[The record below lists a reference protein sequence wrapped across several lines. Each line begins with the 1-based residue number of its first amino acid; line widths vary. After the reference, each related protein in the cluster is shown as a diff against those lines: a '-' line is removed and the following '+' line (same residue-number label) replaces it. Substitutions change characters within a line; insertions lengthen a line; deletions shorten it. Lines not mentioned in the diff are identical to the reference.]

1 MHIPDGYLSP
11 QTTIPAF
18 VAMVPI
24 WAVAFKKAKLNLNH
38 KRIPT
43 LALCAA
49 FSFVI
54 MMFNIPVAGSSAH
67 AVGAVFIAILIGPWA
82 AVISVTVALLIQAL
96 IFSDGGIMSFGI
108 NCLNMAAVM
117 PFTGY
122 LIYKLIAGKSPLGSK
137 RNLTATFIGSYAGL
151 NIAAILASIE
161 FGIQPMFFK
170 AANGTPLFCPFPLSV
185 SMPAMIF
192 AHSLIAG
199 PIEGIITVSAI
210 AYIIKF
216 APYIM
221 NKGSETLA
229 NPSSEPFLKKYKAIL
244 IAFAVLIILTPL
256 GLIATGTAWGEW
268 GTSELKKQMGVIPK
282 GLEMLSIKWHAI
294 LPDYSLST
302 LGNGK
307 FGATLGYILS
317 AVVGTFL
324 IIGLI
329 LISSKIIMRSHK
341 KHK

>member
-18 VAMVPI
+18 AAMIPI
-24 WAVAFKKAKLNLNH
+24 WAVAFKKVKLSLGH

-82 AVISVTVALLIQAL
+82 AVISITVALLIQA
-96 IFSDGGIMSFGI
+96 IVFGDGGIMPFAI
-108 NCLNMAAVM
+108 NCINMAFVM

-122 LIYKLIAGKSPLGSK
+122 FLYKLIAGQSPLGSK
-137 RNLTATFIGSYAGL
+137 RNLAATFIGSYAGL
-151 NIAAILASIE
+151 NISAILASIE
-161 FGIQPMFFK
+161 FGIQPIFFK
-170 AANGTPLFCPFPLSV
+170 AANGTPLFCPYPLSI

-192 AHSLIAG
+192 SHSLIAG
-199 PIEGIITVSAI
+199 PIEGIITVAAI

-216 APYIM
+216 APHIM
-221 NKGSETLA
+221 NKGSEILVSPAT
-229 NPSSEPFLKKYKAIL
+229 EPIYKKYKAIL

-268 GTSELKKQMGVIPK
+268 GTDEIKQSIGFIPN
-282 GLEMLSIKWHAI
+282 GLNSLSDKWHAI
-294 LPDYSLST
+294 LPDYSLPT
-302 LGNGK
+302 LGDGQ

-317 AVVGTFL
+317 AIIGIVL
-324 IIGLI
+324 IIGLT
-329 LISSKIIMRSHK
+329 LISSKIIMKSHK
-341 KHK
+341 KK